1 MILSSNEALDAVNEM
16 LGHIGEAPVNT
27 LENSENTDVATA
39 VKILERINRQVQ
51 SRGWSFNTVEE
62 TTLNP
67 DIYSNTIPWQDD
79 ILYIV
84 GTDGTKYIRKGDNLY
99 DFDNQTETFTGQI
112 EVEIIREVDFEYMP
126 YPARSYIIAKASR
139 LFNSQ
144 TLNDPD
150 IAQELQVEEQEAW
163 ARLQEY
169 ELELNDWTMYDLQN
183 VQELMAR

>member
-16 LGHIGEAPVNT
+16 IGHIGEAPVNT

-39 VKILERINRQVQ
+39 VKILERVNRQVQ

-62 TTLNP
+62 ATLNP
-67 DIYSNTIPWQDD
+67 DIYSQTIAWQDD
-79 ILYIV
+79 ILFIV
-84 GTDGTKYIRKGDNLY
+84 GTDGTKYIKRGDNVY
-99 DFDNQTETFTGQI
+99 DFDNQTDVFTDPI

-126 YPARSYIIAKASR
+126 FPVRDYIVAKASR

-150 IAQELQVEEQEAW
+150 IAQELQIEEQEAW

-169 ELELNDWTMYDLQN
+169 ELELNDWTMFDLQP
-183 VQELMAR
+183 VQELTAR